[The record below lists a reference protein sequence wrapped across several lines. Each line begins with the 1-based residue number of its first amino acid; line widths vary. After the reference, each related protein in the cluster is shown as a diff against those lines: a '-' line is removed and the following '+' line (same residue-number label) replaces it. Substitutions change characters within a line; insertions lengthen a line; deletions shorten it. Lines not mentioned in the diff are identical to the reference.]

1 MASDSWRDSQEP
13 AHLLWVTSWGLPLAG
28 MQATQ
33 CHTQQ
38 EGLTLPAPAETLVR
52 GRWPTFWAPPPR
64 LGPLL
69 EFSKEEMHFWWGGG
83 ADECVCVV
91 FSHMCASGYTG
102 VRRFLAL
109 WSWVVP
115 VLPHPPW
122 A

>member
-1 MASDSWRDSQEP
+1 VSHTAGGPHLTSSGRDFGQRKMAY
-13 AHLLWVTSWGLPLAG
+13 LLGS
-28 MQATQ
+28 
-33 CHTQQ
+33 
-38 EGLTLPAPAETLVR
+38 
-52 GRWPTFWAPPPR
+52 PPR